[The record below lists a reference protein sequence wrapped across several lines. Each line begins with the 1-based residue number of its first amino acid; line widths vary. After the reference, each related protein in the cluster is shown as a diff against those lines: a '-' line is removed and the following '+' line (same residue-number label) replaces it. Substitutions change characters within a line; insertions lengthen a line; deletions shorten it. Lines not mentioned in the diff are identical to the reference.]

1 MKTAAW
7 FESLI
12 ILCEQCK
19 ILGFRYKLS
28 INVDKLLVAVPFE
41 ENVSLTRLSF
51 LCVLIIA
58 LRCGV
63 FGFEGIN

>member
-12 ILCEQCK
+12 LLSEQCI
-19 ILGFRYKLS
+19 ILGLRYTWS

-41 ENVSLTRLSF
+41 ENVSLTGLSF
-51 LCVLIIA
+51 FMCFYHCPKMWSVWI
-58 LRCGV
+58 
-63 FGFEGIN
+63 